1 MASSSKPSFNGDI
14 DHGQLETL
22 QTEKTFLPSPQA
34 QAAKDAISS
43 IVRRLDSKAQGQT
56 GSTQN
61 WRQRA
66 HNEGRIRGFGGVV
79 GEGGILD
86 GKDLRG
92 GHELVEGGRSHVIA
106 SGEV

>member
-34 QAAKDAISS
+34 QAAKDVISS

-61 WRQRA
+61 WRHRA
-66 HNEGRIRGFGGVV
+66 HNEGRIRGFGGEG

-92 GHELVEGGRSHVIA
+92 GHDSGEGGWRLIKTSH
-106 SGEV
+106 SL

>member
-22 QTEKTFLPSPQA
+22 QIEKTILPSPQA

-56 GSTQN
+56 CSTQN
-61 WRQRA
+61 WTHRA
-66 HNEGRIRGFGGVV
+66 HNAARTRGYGRAG
-79 GEGGILD
+79 GEGGIRD
-86 GKDLRG
+86 WKALRG
-92 GHELVEGGRSHVIA
+92 GHDSGEGGRWTV
-106 SGEV
+106 